1 MTLLKIL
8 RENEQGYAELKHLV
22 NKPPEEDYKY
32 LDRVNSAFSCI
43 IKYYQNKGL
52 DLRLNKLALAER
64 FFIDEI
70 IFTCADCGYL
80 EHNDYGG
87 QVYNDESVCDRCL
100 SDDYVYSEAQDT
112 YISHDDYSSEMEE
125 ENHRDD
131 EYVYEWDYDV
141 ANELGFK
148 YLPNQD
154 KKTTI
159 TYGIELEVERRRNA
173 YDSISELVHDEV
185 YDFARLKSDGSL
197 SNGFE
202 IVTTP
207 CSYEYQKEKW
217 SKFLKSDLIK
227 QLRGWKTDTAGL
239 HIHIGKKQL
248 KPSEIGKLL
257 IFINSEENTQLIDD
271 IAGRTS
277 HQWAKKYPKK
287 ITDSLYRT
295 SRDDRYEAVN
305 MSNEHTVELRIFKSN
320 LSHNGFMRVLEFADA
335 LVHFA
340 KQTGLSGMSLHYKSF
355 LRYMEQ
361 PENRTTYPI
370 FYAWLCHNKYSG
382 GRASRKVETTQSE
395 LVLKES
401 QTI

>member
-1 MTLLKIL
+1 MTLLTKLREDKDIYNALKFAVVKNEVDGITELQRAFKIITQVSQHYQYHDFIERYNL
-8 RENEQGYAELKHLV
+8 EDNIFACTDCTDLEYMESGGRVYDDTAVCETCLNDNYRFSDARDTYITHDDYEDEMQEERENE
-22 NKPPEEDYKY
+22 
-32 LDRVNSAFSCI
+32 
-43 IKYYQNKGL
+43 
-52 DLRLNKLALAER
+52 
-64 FFIDEI
+64 
-70 IFTCADCGYL
+70 
-80 EHNDYGG
+80 
-87 QVYNDESVCDRCL
+87 
-100 SDDYVYSEAQDT
+100 
-112 YISHDDYSSEMEE
+112 
-125 ENHRDD
+125 D
-131 EYVYEWDYDV
+131 EYVYDWDYDV
-141 ANELGFK
+141 ANELGFL
-148 YLPNQD
+148 YLPNE
-154 KKTTI
+154 KPKETI
-159 TYGIELEVERRRNA
+159 TYGIELEVERRNNA
-173 YDSISELVHDEV
+173 HDNISEQIHDSV

-207 CSYEYQKEKW
+207 CSFAYQKNAW
-217 SKFLKSDLIK
+217 SKFLKSDLTK
-227 QLRGWKTDTAGL
+227 QIRGWRTDTAGL

-248 KPSEIGKLL
+248 KPSEIGKML

-277 HQWAKKYPKK
+277 EQWAKKHPKK

-320 LSHNGFMRVLEFADA
+320 LAHNGFMRVLEFADA
-335 LVHFA
+335 LVHFT

-370 FYAWLCHNKYSG
+370 FYAWLCHRKYSG
-382 GRASRKVETTQSE
+382 GRASRKVTHTE
-395 LVLKES
+395 LELQT